1 MTTWWNAHPRE
12 RQRVFAVTGIA
23 FAVIAA
29 SGLGIA
35 KLVDDVFGGD
45 GATRVDPTITNYVV
59 DHRTAALTTMARGV
73 THLADPLLVTIV
85 AVISVVA
92 LLARRR
98 RRLAGFV
105 ALSMAGA
112 ALATSLGKLVVDRPR
127 PSDTI
132 WLTGASGAAFPSGHA
147 TQSVACWCALAVC
160 AAMLTH
166 RRFLRLAWIALGVVV
181 ALAIGASRVYLGVHW
196 TSDVVCGWAVATAW
210 LLALV
215 VIGWSRPRLT
225 VEIDAARDRVR
236 ATIHTVRSLPRRS
249 KRSDQS
255 TAPD

>member
-1 MTTWWNAHPRE
+1 VTTWWNAHPRE

-132 WLTGASGAAFPSGHA
+132 WLTRSFG
-147 TQSVACWCALAVC
+147 
-160 AAMLTH
+160 
-166 RRFLRLAWIALGVVV
+166 
-181 ALAIGASRVYLGVHW
+181 
-196 TSDVVCGWAVATAW
+196 
-210 LLALV
+210 
-215 VIGWSRPRLT
+215 
-225 VEIDAARDRVR
+225 
-236 ATIHTVRSLPRRS
+236 RSLPLGPCNAVRCVLVRLGRVRRDAHPPAFPPTRVDRARRRRCVS
-249 KRSDQS
+249 DWCLTRVPRRPLDLRRRLRLGCRDSVAPRTRRDRLVQATTHGRDRRRARSRPGDDPDSAFAASQKRKVGPIHGS
-255 TAPD
+255 